1 MLVEWHCAH
10 VQSSGGIVRIGAV
23 PPSPHHRPNRCCP
36 QFFASKSKGGCT
48 LSGLFAQALFGTP
61 KAAEFVPG
69 MIWLCLPFF
78 VNVRVLD
85 GLKDDLFDNVNHIIA
100 VQWLTGVW
108 CVFNVILDLP
118 HKRFKTCCWVPGLL
132 HGVEVFGTIG

>member
-1 MLVEWHCAH
+1 M
-10 VQSSGGIVRIGAV
+10 
-23 PPSPHHRPNRCCP
+23 
-36 QFFASKSKGGCT
+36 
-48 LSGLFAQALFGTP
+48 SGLFVQALFGTP
-61 KAAEFVPG
+61 NAAEFVPG

-118 HKRFKTCCWVPGLL
+118 HKRFKTCCWVPGCF
-132 HGVEVFGTIG
+132 HVVEVFGTIGGCQGTVLVQEELPALEVYGVSRAVVEAVVFPLFLVGVTKKQ